1 MVLLGDLG
9 REGNTSQTVFKSCA
23 LLPKQ
28 ERGKKSSL
36 NKSQVCRLVVM
47 SKSILLG
54 VVSLLMLQSTPDC
67 NNQQTLLKNSSIF
80 LFFLFLNA
88 CYFTPLPLSKWNGAS
103 LLETLLHFG
112 SLHIIC
118 FCFTKE
124 GSKKRPFGSP

>member
-1 MVLLGDLG
+1 MPQRGCFLPGAEDLLALSSPAQKAPDGAVKTEQDGEVRELGCKRHSPLKVVLLGYLG

-47 SKSILLG
+47 SKSIVLG

-67 NNQQTLLKNSSIF
+67 NNQQTPLKNSSIF
-80 LFFLFLNA
+80 
-88 CYFTPLPLSKWNGAS
+88 
-103 LLETLLHFG
+103 HF
-112 SLHIIC
+112 
-118 FCFTKE
+118 
-124 GSKKRPFGSP
+124 